1 MFKYQKSSFVNWIAV
16 IAMAMGSLSPAISQA
31 VAESQGFKVEIC
43 TVMGTKMISVTD
55 DADTKQDLSKSTCPF
70 CLSHSSYV
78 LPSTTTPNLAE
89 PAVFSFYPQLFYKSP
104 KPLTTWITPPNQAPP
119 ELT

>member
-1 MFKYQKSSFVNWIAV
+1 MFKYQKSSFVHWIAV
-16 IAMAMGSLSPAISQA
+16 IAMVMGSLAPAISQA

-55 DADTKQDLSKSTCPF
+55 DADTKQDLSKSTCPY

-78 LPSTTTPNLAE
+78 LPSSTASSLDE
-89 PAVFSFYPQLFYKSP
+89 PAALSFYPQLFYKSP
-104 KPLTTWITPPNQAPP
+104 KPLTAWITPPNQAPP